1 MYIRTQKQLQR
12 RYDTRSSEG
21 IGSQPNTNAF
31 RRIFGCPIAYIG
43 CMSIASNILEVQKR
57 IAAACNAAGRDP
69 HEVKLIAVSKTHPA
83 SFVDEAFAAG
93 QLHFGE
99 NRVQEMVA
107 KAADANPD
115 VHWHMIGTM
124 QTNKIRLMAS
134 FVEWIHSVPSIAAL
148 DEISKRALQN
158 DRVIKV
164 LIQVNISDEDQKSGC
179 EPEELEAILKHASTL
194 PGLEIHGLMGMAS
207 FVDDPE
213 TVRPQFAHL
222 RSLRDSHRHLES
234 PNVFMRELS
243 MGMSH
248 DMDAAILE
256 GSTMVRVGTA
266 IFGSR

>member
-1 MYIRTQKQLQR
+1 MSIESNVRAVQR
-12 RYDTRSSEG
+12 RITRVC
-21 IGSQPNTNAF
+21 A
-31 RRIFGCPIAYIG
+31 
-43 CMSIASNILEVQKR
+43 M
-57 IAAACNAAGRDP
+57 AGRDP

-107 KAADANPD
+107 KAAEANPN

-148 DEISKRALQN
+148 DEISKRAQQH
-158 DRVIKV
+158 DRIIKV
-164 LIQVNISDEDQKSGC
+164 LIQVNISDEEQKSGC
-179 EPEELEAILKHASTL
+179 EPDELESILKHASTL
-194 PGLEIHGLMGMAS
+194 SGLEVHGLMGMAS

-213 TVRPQFAHL
+213 TIRPQFALL

-234 PNVFMRELS
+234 SNVFMRELS

-248 DMDAAILE
+248 DLDAALLE
-256 GSTMVRVGTA
+256 GATMVRVGTA
-266 IFGSR
+266 VFGAR

>member
-1 MYIRTQKQLQR
+1 
-12 RYDTRSSEG
+12 
-21 IGSQPNTNAF
+21 
-31 RRIFGCPIAYIG
+31 
-43 CMSIASNILEVQKR
+43 MSIASNLTSIQER
-57 IAAACNAAGRDP
+57 IVSACIKAGRDP

-83 SFVDEAFAAG
+83 SFVDEAFASG

-107 KAADANPD
+107 KAADANSGI
-115 VHWHMIGTM
+115 HWHMIGTM
-124 QTNKIRLMAS
+124 QTNKIRLMAP

-148 DEISKRALQN
+148 DEISKRAQQH
-158 DRVIKV
+158 DRIIKV
-164 LIQVNISDEDQKSGC
+164 LIQVNISDEEQKSGC
-179 EPEELEAILKHASTL
+179 EPEELEVILKHASTL
-194 PGLEIHGLMGMAS
+194 AGLEVHGLMGMAS

-222 RSLRDSHRHLES
+222 RSLRDNYRYLETA
-234 PNVFMRELS
+234 NVFMRELS

-248 DMDAAILE
+248 DMDAAIME